1 MVDGSIKIEPSF
13 KAVVDEIDSS
23 AVFNDGTYES
33 KTANAESLKGVGF
46 ELFTI
51 DDEGSEVYKLDNVL
65 ATVKKSDE
73 GTVTY
78 IYEEVRSVYLDY
90 PETIHEEI
98 VDEDPIDRPIPP
110 TPTFPEIN
118 AVIITALSG
127 LSEGDP
133 SVMAGAVVARIS
145 VNGGTSPYT
154 YKLTS
159 GDDKFT
165 LNGYQIKTK
174 EALKEGNYEVSV
186 SVIDKNGK
194 TGTGTVSIVVKE
206 TNIKIDSVTINY
218 SASTYEE
225 KSEGTKA
232 GATLATIKVEGGNK
246 PYSYKISG
254 NSSVEVDES
263 GNIKAKSDL
272 KAGDIKAKVTVTD
285 ADGDSADT
293 EFNITVQ
300 SFKLVDVTKVVIPR
314 EQNGK
319 TWNKKISD
327 LQKADITVVSTGE
340 GTGKITGTSKY
351 AIDYQQPDSVDGNWV
366 ALHIDNTK
374 LPLGEV
380 KYVTEKGELDPDTKD
395 WNFNIRLDN
404 KKDKS
409 FKIQVDGEIL
419 YTIDLK
425 EIILEEKLKDITE
438 VILTRK
444 DSEMTFNKKIEEL
457 QKNIKVVKT
466 GYGTGEMTGTLNYI
480 TGYTNPAYSEG
491 NVVSFHID
499 NTKLPKGTVKIGI
512 GDTFVDPDMN
522 DWNVN
527 IRLDSSKNREFK
539 IKVDDEILYTLDLSK
554 LVLLK
559 DISTV
564 ITPRDGKLP
573 TFNKKVEDLQL
584 DDIVVKGSTF
594 GKGEATGTI
603 KYVTDY
609 QTGGDTEGNFIALH
623 VDNTKLPEG
632 EVKFALDGKE
642 ASPDMNDWNANLRID
657 NKKDKTF
664 KIKVNGE
671 VLYELDLSKLT
682 LLNSP
687 DTVLKV
693 LDQSHQMGN
702 MPVSDIQTDV
712 TVSKES
718 EITGTL
724 KYVKGLELSGDRKQP
739 DGNYLCLH
747 VEKAELPEGTI
758 TQGINNMKE
767 LTEGYDDVLLSI
779 TNESKQKPYKI
790 AVDDKV
796 LYEFDLSGLELS
808 PDEEL

>member
-33 KTANAESLKGVGF
+33 KTANAESLKGAGF

-65 ATVKKSDE
+65 ATVKESDE

-145 VNGGTSPYT
+145 VNGGTSPYV

-159 GDDKFT
+159 GDDKFV

-272 KAGDIKAKVTVTD
+272 KVGDIKAKVTVTD
-285 ADGDSADT
+285 ADGDTANT

-300 SFKLVDVTKVVIPR
+300 SFKLADITEVVKPR
-314 EQNGK
+314 GQSEK
-319 TWNKKISD
+319 TWNKNVSD

-351 AIDYQQPDSVDGNWV
+351 VIDYQQPDSVDGNWV

-404 KKDKS
+404 KTDRT
-409 FKIQVDGEIL
+409 FKIQVDEEIL
-419 YTIDLK
+419 YTIDLAEVVLEENK
-425 EIILEEKLKDITE
+425 EIDVTIDNSIELIKKVKETYYDKYQ
-438 VILTRK
+438 
-444 DSEMTFNKKIEEL
+444 NKKINSSSPEFKKDEYYYEL
-457 QKNIKVVKT
+457 GEVETADTITINEVSHDGGTNGTLSVGRNSYVEVPSFIIEDSKLKVSILHLAVESKENKSVVKCGDKTFNVTLSNVISSKELKVSGTKAINTQKDRKNEVTFEDNKVTEISNNGRHVAGVIISEGDSPITDPFEIVIRIDGKDKLGFCIPENGCTYDVYMKYKDGDYNSEDIKVSPITADFKLMVVGK
-466 GYGTGEMTGTLNYI
+466 GFVEFNITLNM
-480 TGYTNPAYSEG
+480 E
-491 NVVSFHID
+491 
-499 NTKLPKGTVKIGI
+499 TVPENISKVILQEMVNCQHLINMLKIYNMMMLLLK
-512 GDTFVDPDMN
+512 TQ
-522 DWNVN
+522 
-527 IRLDSSKNREFK
+527 LLE
-539 IKVDDEILYTLDLSK
+539 KVK
-554 LVLLK
+554 QLVLL
-559 DISTV
+559 
-564 ITPRDGKLP
+564 
-573 TFNKKVEDLQL
+573 
-584 DDIVVKGSTF
+584 
-594 GKGEATGTI
+594 
-603 KYVTDY
+603 
-609 QTGGDTEGNFIALH
+609 
-623 VDNTKLPEG
+623 
-632 EVKFALDGKE
+632 
-642 ASPDMNDWNANLRID
+642 
-657 NKKDKTF
+657 
-664 KIKVNGE
+664 NG
-671 VLYELDLSKLT
+671 
-682 LLNSP
+682 
-687 DTVLKV
+687 
-693 LDQSHQMGN
+693 
-702 MPVSDIQTDV
+702 
-712 TVSKES
+712 
-718 EITGTL
+718 
-724 KYVKGLELSGDRKQP
+724 
-739 DGNYLCLH
+739 
-747 VEKAELPEGTI
+747 
-758 TQGINNMKE
+758 
-767 LTEGYDDVLLSI
+767 
-779 TNESKQKPYKI
+779 
-790 AVDDKV
+790 
-796 LYEFDLSGLELS
+796 
-808 PDEEL
+808 